1 MNRALSLLG
10 LLLPVM
16 AQATTPNEALLQQA
30 VSEGRVRPFHEVM
43 EVASRLPVR
52 VLRVDL
58 GEEDGIWLY
67 ELKLIDSENSVIK
80 VGYRADNLEMVW
92 LKGHH
97 LERLFEPRP
106 PQEEDCPLGGCQV
119 GLQTDNP
126 APLFNPPI
134 SVDARVTLLWIPIYA
149 NSDS

>member
-43 EVASRLPVR
+43 EVASLLPVR

-106 PQEEDCPLGGCQV
+106 PLEEE
-119 GLQTDNP
+119 
-126 APLFNPPI
+126 
-134 SVDARVTLLWIPIYA
+134 
-149 NSDS
+149 

>member
-58 GEEDGIWLY
+58 GEENGIWLY

-106 PQEEDCPLGGCQV
+106 PQEED
-119 GLQTDNP
+119 
-126 APLFNPPI
+126 
-134 SVDARVTLLWIPIYA
+134 
-149 NSDS
+149 

>member
-43 EVASRLPVR
+43 EVASLLPVR

-67 ELKLIDSENSVIK
+67 ELKLIDSENCVIK
-80 VGYRADNLEMVW
+80 VRYRADNLEMVW

-106 PQEEDCPLGGCQV
+106 PQEED
-119 GLQTDNP
+119 
-126 APLFNPPI
+126 
-134 SVDARVTLLWIPIYA
+134 
-149 NSDS
+149 

>member
-10 LLLPVM
+10 LLLS
-16 AQATTPNEALLQQA
+16 ALALAATPNEALLQQA

-43 EVASRLPVR
+43 EVAARLPVR

-106 PQEEDCPLGGCQV
+106 PPEEE
-119 GLQTDNP
+119 
-126 APLFNPPI
+126 
-134 SVDARVTLLWIPIYA
+134 
-149 NSDS
+149 

>member
-1 MNRALSLLG
+1 MNSALPLLG
-10 LLLPVM
+10 LLLPMLVQA
-16 AQATTPNEALLQQA
+16 AQPNEALLQQA
-30 VSEGRVRPFHEVM
+30 VSEGRIRPFHELM

-58 GEEDGIWLY
+58 GEEDGVWLY
-67 ELKLIDSENSVIK
+67 ELRLIDDENSVIK

-106 PQEEDCPLGGCQV
+106 PPEDASIMHARPKLLNFILLCLG
-119 GLQTDNP
+119 
-126 APLFNPPI
+126 
-134 SVDARVTLLWIPIYA
+134 
-149 NSDS
+149 

>member
-10 LLLPVM
+10 LLLSAL
-16 AQATTPNEALLQQA
+16 AQAATPNEALLQQA

-106 PQEEDCPLGGCQV
+106 PPEEE
-119 GLQTDNP
+119 
-126 APLFNPPI
+126 
-134 SVDARVTLLWIPIYA
+134 
-149 NSDS
+149 

>member
-30 VSEGRVRPFHEVM
+30 VSEGRIRPFHEVM
-43 EVASRLPVR
+43 EVASHLPVR

-80 VGYRADNLEMVW
+80 VGYRADNLEIVW

-106 PQEEDCPLGGCQV
+106 PQEKE
-119 GLQTDNP
+119 
-126 APLFNPPI
+126 
-134 SVDARVTLLWIPIYA
+134 
-149 NSDS
+149 

>member
-10 LLLPVM
+10 LLLPVV

-43 EVASRLPVR
+43 EVASLLPVR

-80 VGYRADNLEMVW
+80 VGYPADNLEMVW
-92 LKGHH
+92 PKGHH

-106 PQEEDCPLGGCQV
+106 PQEED
-119 GLQTDNP
+119 
-126 APLFNPPI
+126 
-134 SVDARVTLLWIPIYA
+134 
-149 NSDS
+149 

>member
-10 LLLPVM
+10 LLLPAL
-16 AQATTPNEALLQQA
+16 AQAATPNEALLQQA

-67 ELKLIDSENSVIK
+67 ELKLIDSDNSVIK

-106 PQEEDCPLGGCQV
+106 PPEEE
-119 GLQTDNP
+119 
-126 APLFNPPI
+126 
-134 SVDARVTLLWIPIYA
+134 
-149 NSDS
+149 

>member
-106 PQEEDCPLGGCQV
+106 PPEEE
-119 GLQTDNP
+119 
-126 APLFNPPI
+126 
-134 SVDARVTLLWIPIYA
+134 
-149 NSDS
+149 

>member
-30 VSEGRVRPFHEVM
+30 VSEGRIRPFHEVM
-43 EVASRLPVR
+43 EVASHLPVR

-106 PQEEDCPLGGCQV
+106 PPEEE
-119 GLQTDNP
+119 
-126 APLFNPPI
+126 
-134 SVDARVTLLWIPIYA
+134 
-149 NSDS
+149 

>member
-16 AQATTPNEALLQQA
+16 ALATTPNEALLQQA

-106 PQEEDCPLGGCQV
+106 PQEED
-119 GLQTDNP
+119 
-126 APLFNPPI
+126 
-134 SVDARVTLLWIPIYA
+134 
-149 NSDS
+149 

>member
-10 LLLPVM
+10 LLLPVL
-16 AQATTPNEALLQQA
+16 AQAATPNEALLQQA
-30 VSEGRVRPFHEVM
+30 VSEGLVRPFHEVM

-106 PQEEDCPLGGCQV
+106 PPEEE
-119 GLQTDNP
+119 
-126 APLFNPPI
+126 
-134 SVDARVTLLWIPIYA
+134 
-149 NSDS
+149 

>member
-1 MNRALSLLG
+1 MNRALSLLW

-43 EVASRLPVR
+43 AVASLLPVR

-106 PQEEDCPLGGCQV
+106 PQEED
-119 GLQTDNP
+119 
-126 APLFNPPI
+126 
-134 SVDARVTLLWIPIYA
+134 
-149 NSDS
+149 

>member
-30 VSEGRVRPFHEVM
+30 VSEGRIRPFHEVM
-43 EVASRLPVR
+43 EVASSLPVR

-106 PQEEDCPLGGCQV
+106 PPEEE
-119 GLQTDNP
+119 
-126 APLFNPPI
+126 
-134 SVDARVTLLWIPIYA
+134 
-149 NSDS
+149 

>member
-30 VSEGRVRPFHEVM
+30 VSEGRIRPFHEVM
-43 EVASRLPVR
+43 DVASRLPVR

-106 PQEEDCPLGGCQV
+106 PPEEE
-119 GLQTDNP
+119 
-126 APLFNPPI
+126 
-134 SVDARVTLLWIPIYA
+134 
-149 NSDS
+149 

>member
-10 LLLPVM
+10 LLLPVL
-16 AQATTPNEALLQQA
+16 ALAATPNEALLQQA

-106 PQEEDCPLGGCQV
+106 PPEEE
-119 GLQTDNP
+119 
-126 APLFNPPI
+126 
-134 SVDARVTLLWIPIYA
+134 
-149 NSDS
+149 

>member
-16 AQATTPNEALLQQA
+16 ALATTPNEALLQQA
-30 VSEGRVRPFHEVM
+30 VSEGRIRPFHEVM
-43 EVASRLPVR
+43 EVASHLPVR

-106 PQEEDCPLGGCQV
+106 PPEEE
-119 GLQTDNP
+119 
-126 APLFNPPI
+126 
-134 SVDARVTLLWIPIYA
+134 
-149 NSDS
+149 

>member
-43 EVASRLPVR
+43 EVASLLPVR

-80 VGYRADNLEMVW
+80 IGYRADNLEMVW

-106 PQEEDCPLGGCQV
+106 PPEEE
-119 GLQTDNP
+119 
-126 APLFNPPI
+126 
-134 SVDARVTLLWIPIYA
+134 
-149 NSDS
+149 

>member
-43 EVASRLPVR
+43 AVASRLPVR

-106 PQEEDCPLGGCQV
+106 PQEED
-119 GLQTDNP
+119 
-126 APLFNPPI
+126 
-134 SVDARVTLLWIPIYA
+134 
-149 NSDS
+149 